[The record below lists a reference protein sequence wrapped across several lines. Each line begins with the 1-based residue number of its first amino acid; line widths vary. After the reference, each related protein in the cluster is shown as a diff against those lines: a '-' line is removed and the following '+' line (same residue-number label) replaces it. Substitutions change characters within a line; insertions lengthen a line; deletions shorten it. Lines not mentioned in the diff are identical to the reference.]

1 MFECLWPKVGGDGLG
16 PSVGGMQEHGM
27 GTFGDVANVPLCH
40 PVLVMGTDTTE
51 GDGLP
56 CLADVIHEGMIR
68 KATVVAMTMLDA
80 YGMLFSDTF
89 KGVFGIKGFLGGH
102 GLVQVHICEAAR
114 MVSEHTGTTVAA
126 GCWLAPCDRDKT
138 RNW

>member
-1 MFECLWPKVGGDGLG
+1 
-16 PSVGGMQEHGM
+16 MQEHGL
-27 GTFGDVANVPLCH
+27 GTFGDVVNPPLCH
-40 PVLVMGTDTTE
+40 PILVMGTDSTE

-68 KATVVAMTMLDA
+68 KATVVAMIMPDV
-80 YGMLFSDTF
+80 YGMLFSDMF
-89 KGVFGIKGFLGGH
+89 KDKFGINGLLGGH

-114 MVSEHTGTTVAA
+114 MVSKHTGTTVAA
-126 GCWLAPCDRDKT
+126 DCWLALCNRDKT